1 MSALHYVEDST
12 FIQVKPAQW
21 SRNFT
26 GEFDT
31 CTVTYQGAQY
41 RAKAFMDLLGAYGT
55 LSCTDEAGANLN
67 DSFMFLT
74 SWTSDD
80 NPVLPTVTL
89 TYMGM
94 RGGAGRGVLAE
105 DDVSL
110 QTVSTN
116 KTITDSSSVNYQI
129 TISLSVIYIGSR
141 TTYKWAALANPG
153 ATPTYSAVRNIPV
166 LNMGSTA
173 IRQMSYT
180 GQVETDTSGRSS
192 TTNGNGEAVVPSSSL
207 PSADATV
214 VFNTLSGVSQTTS
227 FTVSE
232 VVPGK
237 LWTCQSVNEYIL
249 KGA

>member
-1 MSALHYVEDST
+1 MSALHYIEDST
-12 FIQVKPAQW
+12 FIQVKPPQW

-41 RAKAFMDLLGAYGT
+41 REKAFMDSIGAYGT

-67 DSFMFLT
+67 DASMFLT
-74 SWTSDD
+74 SWTSDE

-89 TYMGM
+89 TFMGM
-94 RGGAGRGVLAE
+94 RGGAARGVLAE
-105 DDVSL
+105 DDTSL
-110 QTVSTN
+110 QTAQTT
-116 KTITDSSSVNYQI
+116 KQITDATSVNYQKTI
-129 TISLSVIYIGSR
+129 TCSVTYISSR

-166 LNMGSTA
+166 LNMGSA
-173 IRQMSYT
+173 GIRQMTFSGMVDDAGEPSGTIST
-180 GQVETDTSGRSS
+180 G
-192 TTNGNGEAVVPSSSL
+192 
-207 PSADATV
+207 DATA
-214 VFNTLSGVSQTTS
+214 VFNTFSAVSQTTS
-227 FTVSE
+227 FTVPE

-237 LWTCQSVNEYIL
+237 LWQCQSVNEYIL

>member
-1 MSALHYVEDST
+1 MSALHYIEDST
-12 FIQVKPAQW
+12 FIQVKPPQW
-21 SRNFT
+21 NRNFT

-41 RAKAFMDLLGAYGT
+41 RAKAFMDSLGAYGT

-67 DSFMFLT
+67 DASMFLDT
-74 SWTSDD
+74 WTSDD

-89 TYMGM
+89 NYKGL
-94 RGGAGRGVLAE
+94 RGGAARGVLAE
-105 DDVSL
+105 DDTSL
-110 QTVSTN
+110 QTAQTT
-116 KTITDSSSVNYQI
+116 KQITDATSVNYQKTI
-129 TISLSVIYIGSR
+129 TCSVTYVSSR

-166 LNMGSTA
+166 LNMGSAA
-173 IRQMSYT
+173 IRQMTFS
-180 GQVETDTSGRSS
+180 GMVDDAGEPTDTIPTG
-192 TTNGNGEAVVPSSSL
+192 
-207 PSADATV
+207 DATA
-214 VFNTLSGVSQTTS
+214 VFNTFSAVSQTTS

>member
-1 MSALHYVEDST
+1 MSALHYIEDST
-12 FIQVKPAQW
+12 FIQVKPPQW

-41 RAKAFMDLLGAYGT
+41 RMASFLNTISGYGY
-55 LSCTDEAGANLN
+55 LVCTDEAGANLS
-67 DSFMFLT
+67 DASMFLT
-74 SWTSDD
+74 SWSSDD

-89 TYMGM
+89 TFMGM
-94 RGGAGRGVLAE
+94 RGGAARGVMAE

-110 QTVSTN
+110 QTAQTT
-116 KTITDSSSVNYQI
+116 KQITDATSVNYQKTI
-129 TISLSVIYIGSR
+129 TCSVTYISSR

-166 LNMGSTA
+166 LNMGSA
-173 IRQMSYT
+173 GIRQMTFS
-180 GQVETDTSGRSS
+180 GMVDDAGEPTDTIPTG
-192 TTNGNGEAVVPSSSL
+192 
-207 PSADATV
+207 DATA
-214 VFNTLSGVSQTTS
+214 VFNTFSAVSQTTS

>member
-12 FIQVKPAQW
+12 FIQVKPPQW

-41 RAKAFMDLLGAYGT
+41 RAKAFMDSLAAYGT
-55 LSCTDEAGANLN
+55 MTCTDEAGANLN
-67 DSFMFLT
+67 DSSMFLT

-80 NPVLPTVTL
+80 NPVLPSVTL

-94 RGGAGRGVLAE
+94 RGGVGRGVLAE

-110 QTVSTN
+110 QTAQTTKQITDETSVN
-116 KTITDSSSVNYQI
+116 YEKTITCSVTY
-129 TISLSVIYIGSR
+129 ISSR
-141 TTYKWAALANPG
+141 TSYKWAALANPG

-166 LNMGSTA
+166 LNMGSAA
-173 IRQMSYT
+173 IRQMTFS
-180 GQVETDTSGRSS
+180 GMVDAAGEPTDTI
-192 TTNGNGEAVVPSSSL
+192 PL
-207 PSADATV
+207 ADSIA
-214 VFNTLSGVSQTTS
+214 VFNTFSTASQTTT

-237 LWTCQSVNEYIL
+237 LWTCQSVNEYVM

>member
-1 MSALHYVEDST
+1 MSALHYIEDST
-12 FIQVKPAQW
+12 FIQVKPPQW
-21 SRNFT
+21 NRNFT
-26 GEFDT
+26 GELDT

-41 RAKAFMDLLGAYGT
+41 RAKAFMDSLGAYGT

-74 SWTSDD
+74 SWTSDE

-89 TYMGM
+89 NYIGM

-166 LNMGSTA
+166 LNMGSA
-173 IRQMSYT
+173 GIRQMTFSGMVDDAGEPSGTIST
-180 GQVETDTSGRSS
+180 G
-192 TTNGNGEAVVPSSSL
+192 
-207 PSADATV
+207 DATA
-214 VFNTLSGVSQTTS
+214 VFNTFSAVSQTTS
-227 FTVSE
+227 FPVSE

>member
-41 RAKAFMDLLGAYGT
+41 REKAFMDSIGAYGT
-55 LSCTDEAGANLN
+55 LSCTDEAGANLS
-67 DSFMFLT
+67 DASMFLT

-89 TYMGM
+89 TFLGM
-94 RGGAGRGVLAE
+94 RGGAARGVLAE

-110 QTVSTN
+110 QTSQTT
-116 KTITDSSSVNYQI
+116 KQITDVTSVNYQKTI
-129 TISLSVIYIGSR
+129 TCSVTYISSR

-153 ATPTYSAVRNIPV
+153 ATPTYSVVRNIPV
-166 LNMGSTA
+166 LNMGSAA
-173 IRQMSYT
+173 IRLTTFT
-180 GQVETDTSGRSS
+180 GMVDADGEPSG
-192 TTNGNGEAVVPSSSL
+192 TIPL
-207 PSADATV
+207 ADSIA
-214 VFNTLSGVSQTTS
+214 VFNTFMPVTQTTT
-227 FTVSE
+227 FTVTE

-237 LWTCQSVNEYIL
+237 LWTCQSVNEYFL
-249 KGA
+249 RGA

>member
-12 FIQVKPAQW
+12 FIQVKPPQW

-41 RAKAFMDLLGAYGT
+41 RAKAFMDSINGYGYMV
-55 LSCTDEAGANLN
+55 CTDEAGANLSDAN
-67 DSFMFLT
+67 MFLT

-80 NPVLPTVTL
+80 NPVLPSITL
-89 TYMGM
+89 TFMGS

-110 QTVSTN
+110 QTAQTT
-116 KTITDSSSVNYQI
+116 KQITDAASVNYQK
-129 TISLSVIYIGSR
+129 TLTCSVTYIGSR
-141 TTYKWAALANPG
+141 TTYKWAALDNPG
-153 ATPTYSAVRNIPV
+153 ASPTYHAVRNIPV
-166 LNMGSTA
+166 LNMGSAA
-173 IRQMSYT
+173 IRQMT
-180 GQVETDTSGRSS
+180 FSGMVDAHGEPS
-192 TTNGNGEAVVPSSSL
+192 GNIPLGEATAL
-207 PSADATV
+207 
-214 VFNTLSGVSQTTS
+214 FNTFTFAQQTTT

-237 LWTCQSVNEYIL
+237 LWTCQSVNEYVM

>member
-1 MSALHYVEDST
+1 MSALHYIEDST
-12 FIQVKPAQW
+12 FIQVKPPQW

-41 RAKAFMDLLGAYGT
+41 RAKAFMDSLGAYAT

-67 DSFMFLT
+67 DASMFLDT
-74 SWTSDD
+74 WTSDD

-89 TYMGM
+89 NYKGL
-94 RGGAGRGVLAE
+94 RGGAARGVLAE
-105 DDVSL
+105 DDTSL
-110 QTVSTN
+110 QTAQTT
-116 KTITDSSSVNYQI
+116 KQITDATSVNYQKTI
-129 TISLSVIYIGSR
+129 TCSVTYIGSR

-153 ATPTYSAVRNIPV
+153 STPTYSAVRNIPV
-166 LNMGSTA
+166 LNMGSAA
-173 IRQMSYT
+173 IRQMTFSGMVDDAGEPSGTIPT
-180 GQVETDTSGRSS
+180 G
-192 TTNGNGEAVVPSSSL
+192 
-207 PSADATV
+207 DAIAA
-214 VFNTLSGVSQTTS
+214 FNTFSAVSQTTS

-237 LWTCQSVNEYIL
+237 LWQCQSVNEYIL

>member
-1 MSALHYVEDST
+1 MSALHYIEDST

-41 RAKAFMDLLGAYGT
+41 REKAFMDSIGAYAT
-55 LSCTDEAGANLN
+55 LACTDEAGANLN
-67 DSFMFLT
+67 DASMFLNT
-74 SWTSDD
+74 WTSDD

-89 TYMGM
+89 NYIGM
-94 RGGAGRGVLAE
+94 RGGVGRGVLAE

-110 QTVSTN
+110 QTAQTT
-116 KTITDSSSVNYQI
+116 KQITDETSVNYQK
-129 TISLSVIYIGSR
+129 TLTCSVTYIGSR
-141 TTYKWAALANPG
+141 TTYKWGAGANSG

-166 LNMGSTA
+166 LNMGSA
-173 IRQMSYT
+173 GIRQMTFS
-180 GQVETDTSGRSS
+180 GMVDDAGEPTDT
-192 TTNGNGEAVVPSSSL
+192 L
-207 PSADATV
+207 PLGDSIA
-214 VFNTLSGVSQTTS
+214 VFNTFSPVSQTTT

-237 LWTCQSVNEYIL
+237 LWQCQSVNEYIL

>member
-1 MSALHYVEDST
+1 MSALHYIEDST

-31 CTVTYQGAQY
+31 CAVTYQGAQY
-41 RAKAFMDLLGAYGT
+41 RMAAFLNTISGYGY
-55 LSCTDEAGANLN
+55 LVCTDEAGANLS
-67 DSFMFLT
+67 DASMFLT
-74 SWTSDD
+74 GWTSDD

-110 QTVSTN
+110 QTAQTT
-116 KTITDSSSVNYQI
+116 KAITDATSVNYQKTI
-129 TISLSVIYIGSR
+129 TCSVTYIGSR
-141 TTYKWAALANPG
+141 TTYKWGAGANPG

-166 LNMGSTA
+166 LNMGSSG
-173 IRQMSYT
+173 IRQMTFSGMVDDAGEPSGTIPT
-180 GQVETDTSGRSS
+180 G
-192 TTNGNGEAVVPSSSL
+192 
-207 PSADATV
+207 DAIA
-214 VFNTLSGVSQTTS
+214 VFNTFSAVSQTTS

-237 LWTCQSVNEYIL
+237 LWQCQSVNEYIL

>member
-41 RAKAFMDLLGAYGT
+41 RAKAFMDSLGAYAT
-55 LSCTDEAGANLN
+55 LSCTDEAGANLS
-67 DSFMFLT
+67 DASMFLT

-89 TYMGM
+89 NFLGM
-94 RGGAGRGVLAE
+94 RGGAGRNVLAE

-110 QTVSTN
+110 QTAQTT
-116 KTITDSSSVNYQI
+116 KAITDASSVNDGK
-129 TISLSVIYIGSR
+129 TLTCSVTYIGSR
-141 TTYKWAALANPG
+141 TTYKWGAGANPG

-166 LNMGSTA
+166 LNMGSSG
-173 IRQMSYT
+173 IRQMT
-180 GQVETDTSGRSS
+180 FSGMVDDAGGLCGISS
-192 TTNGNGEAVVPSSSL
+192 TV
-207 PSADATV
+207 DATA
-214 VFNTLSGVSQTTS
+214 VFNTFSAVEQITS
-227 FTVSE
+227 FPVSE

-237 LWTCQSVNEYIL
+237 LWTCQSVNEYIM

>member
-1 MSALHYVEDST
+1 MSALHYIEDST
-12 FIQVKPAQW
+12 FIQVKPPQW

-41 RAKAFMDLLGAYGT
+41 RAKAFMDALGAYGT

-67 DSFMFLT
+67 DASMFLT
-74 SWTSDD
+74 SWTSDE

-89 TYMGM
+89 TFMGM
-94 RGGAGRGVLAE
+94 RGGAARGVMAE

-110 QTVSTN
+110 QTAQTT
-116 KTITDSSSVNYQI
+116 KQITDATSVNYQKTI
-129 TISLSVIYIGSR
+129 TCSVTYVSSR

-166 LNMGSTA
+166 LNMGSA
-173 IRQMSYT
+173 GIRQMTFSGMVDDAGEPSGTIST
-180 GQVETDTSGRSS
+180 G
-192 TTNGNGEAVVPSSSL
+192 
-207 PSADATV
+207 DATA
-214 VFNTLSGVSQTTS
+214 VFNTFSAVSQTTS

-237 LWTCQSVNEYIL
+237 LWQCQSVNEYIL

>member
-12 FIQVKPAQW
+12 YIQVKPPQW

-26 GEFDT
+26 GELDT

-41 RAKAFMDLLGAYGT
+41 RAKAFMDSLGAYAT
-55 LSCTDEAGANLN
+55 LSCTDEAGANLS
-67 DSFMFLT
+67 DSSMFLT
-74 SWTSDD
+74 SWTSDE

-94 RGGAGRGVLAE
+94 RGGVGRGVLAE

-110 QTVSTN
+110 QTAQTT
-116 KTITDSSSVNYQI
+116 KQITDATSVNYQKTI
-129 TISLSVIYIGSR
+129 TCSVTYVGSR

-166 LNMGSTA
+166 LNMGSA
-173 IRQMSYT
+173 GIRQMTFSGMVDDAGEPSGTIST
-180 GQVETDTSGRSS
+180 G
-192 TTNGNGEAVVPSSSL
+192 
-207 PSADATV
+207 DATA
-214 VFNTLSGVSQTTS
+214 VFNTFSAVSQTTS

-237 LWTCQSVNEYIL
+237 LWQCQSVNEYIL

>member
-1 MSALHYVEDST
+1 MSALHYIEDST
-12 FIQVKPAQW
+12 FIQVKPPQW

-41 RAKAFMDLLGAYGT
+41 RMAAFLNTISGYGY
-55 LSCTDEAGANLN
+55 LVCTDEAGANLS
-67 DSFMFLT
+67 DASMFLT
-74 SWTSDD
+74 SWSSDD

-89 TYMGM
+89 TFLGM
-94 RGGAGRGVLAE
+94 RGGAGRNVLAE

-110 QTVSTN
+110 QTAQTT
-116 KTITDSSSVNYQI
+116 KAITDATSVNYQKTI
-129 TISLSVIYIGSR
+129 TCSVTYIGSR
-141 TTYKWAALANPG
+141 TTYKWGAGANPG

-166 LNMGSTA
+166 LNMGSA
-173 IRQMSYT
+173 GIRQMTFS
-180 GQVETDTSGRSS
+180 GMVDDAGEPTDTIPLGDSI
-192 TTNGNGEAVVPSSSL
+192 A
-207 PSADATV
+207 
-214 VFNTLSGVSQTTS
+214 VFNTFSPVSQTTT

-237 LWTCQSVNEYIL
+237 LWQCQSVNEYIL

>member
-12 FIQVKPAQW
+12 FIQVKPPQW

-41 RAKAFMDLLGAYGT
+41 RAKAFMDSLAAYAT
-55 LSCTDEAGANLN
+55 MTCTDEAGANLN
-67 DSFMFLT
+67 DSSMFLT
-74 SWTSDD
+74 SWTSDE
-80 NPVLPTVTL
+80 NPVLPSVTL

-94 RGGAGRGVLAE
+94 RGGVGRGVLAE

-166 LNMGSTA
+166 LNMGSAA

-192 TTNGNGEAVVPSSSL
+192 TTNGNGEAVVPSSSI
-207 PSADATV
+207 PTGDATA
-214 VFNTLSGVSQTTS
+214 VFNTLSAVSQTTS

>member
-1 MSALHYVEDST
+1 MSALHYIEDST
-12 FIQVKPAQW
+12 FIQVKPPQW

-41 RAKAFMDLLGAYGT
+41 RAKAFMDSLGAYGT

-67 DSFMFLT
+67 DASMFLDT
-74 SWTSDD
+74 WTSDD

-89 TYMGM
+89 SYKGL
-94 RGGAGRGVLAE
+94 RGGAARGVLAE
-105 DDVSL
+105 DDTSL
-110 QTVSTN
+110 QTAQTT
-116 KTITDSSSVNYQI
+116 KQITDATSVNYQKTI
-129 TISLSVIYIGSR
+129 TCSVTYIGSR

-153 ATPTYSAVRNIPV
+153 STPTYSAVRNIPV
-166 LNMGSTA
+166 LNMGSAA
-173 IRQMSYT
+173 IRQMTFSGMVDDAGEPSGTIPT
-180 GQVETDTSGRSS
+180 G
-192 TTNGNGEAVVPSSSL
+192 
-207 PSADATV
+207 DAIAA
-214 VFNTLSGVSQTTS
+214 FNTFSAVSQTTS

-237 LWTCQSVNEYIL
+237 LWQCQSVNEYIL

>member
-12 FIQVKPAQW
+12 FIQVKPPQW

-41 RAKAFMDLLGAYGT
+41 RAKAFMDSLAAYAT
-55 LSCTDEAGANLN
+55 MTCTDEAGANLN
-67 DSFMFLT
+67 DSSMFLT
-74 SWTSDD
+74 SWTSDE
-80 NPVLPTVTL
+80 NPVLPSVTL

-94 RGGAGRGVLAE
+94 RGGVGRGVLAE
-105 DDVSL
+105 DDTSL
-110 QTVSTN
+110 QTAQTT
-116 KTITDSSSVNYQI
+116 KQITDANSLNYQK
-129 TISLSVIYIGSR
+129 TLTCSVTYISSR
-141 TTYKWAALANPG
+141 TSYKWAALANPG

-166 LNMGSTA
+166 LNMGSA
-173 IRQMSYT
+173 GIVQMTFSGMVNED
-180 GQVETDTSGRSS
+180 GQPSG
-192 TTNGNGEAVVPSSSL
+192 TIPIG
-207 PSADATV
+207 DATA
-214 VFNTLSGVSQTTS
+214 VFNTFTTASQTTT

-237 LWTCQSVNEYIL
+237 LWQCQSVNEYVM

>member
-12 FIQVKPAQW
+12 FIQVKPPQW
-21 SRNFT
+21 SRNFI

-41 RAKAFMDLLGAYGT
+41 RAKAFMDSLAAYAT
-55 LSCTDEAGANLN
+55 MTCTDEAGANLN
-67 DSFMFLT
+67 DSSMFLT
-74 SWTSDD
+74 SWTSDE
-80 NPVLPTVTL
+80 NPVLPSVTL

-94 RGGAGRGVLAE
+94 RGGVGRGVLAE

-110 QTVSTN
+110 QTAQTT
-116 KTITDSSSVNYQI
+116 KEITDATSVNYQKTI
-129 TISLSVIYIGSR
+129 TCSVTYISSR

-166 LNMGSTA
+166 LNMGSAA
-173 IRQMSYT
+173 IRQMTFSGMVDDA
-180 GQVETDTSGRSS
+180 GQPTDTI
-192 TTNGNGEAVVPSSSL
+192 PL
-207 PSADATV
+207 ADSIA
-214 VFNTLSGVSQTTS
+214 VFNTFSTTSQTTT

-237 LWTCQSVNEYIL
+237 LWTCQSVNEYVM

>member
-12 FIQVKPAQW
+12 FIQVKPPQW

-31 CTVTYQGAQY
+31 CTVAYQGAQY
-41 RAKAFMDLLGAYGT
+41 RAKAFMDSLAAYAT
-55 LSCTDEAGANLN
+55 MTCTDEAGANLSDAN
-67 DSFMFLT
+67 MFLT
-74 SWTSDD
+74 SWTSDE
-80 NPVLPTVTL
+80 NPVLPSVTL

-94 RGGAGRGVLAE
+94 RGGVGRGVLAE
-105 DDVSL
+105 DDTSL
-110 QTVSTN
+110 QTAQTT
-116 KTITDSSSVNYQI
+116 KQITDANSLNYQK
-129 TISLSVIYIGSR
+129 TLPCSVTYISSR

-166 LNMGSTA
+166 LNMGSA
-173 IRQMSYT
+173 GIVQMT
-180 GQVETDTSGRSS
+180 FSGMVDANDQPSGTIPS
-192 TTNGNGEAVVPSSSL
+192 GEAT
-207 PSADATV
+207 A
-214 VFNTLSGVSQTTS
+214 VFNTFTFAQQTTT

-237 LWTCQSVNEYIL
+237 LWTCQSVNEYVM

>member
-1 MSALHYVEDST
+1 MDS
-12 FIQVKPAQW
+12 
-21 SRNFT
+21 
-26 GEFDT
+26 
-31 CTVTYQGAQY
+31 
-41 RAKAFMDLLGAYGT
+41 LGAYET

-67 DSFMFLT
+67 DASMFLT
-74 SWTSDD
+74 SWTSDE

-153 ATPTYSAVRNIPV
+153 STPTYSTVRNIPV
-166 LNMGSTA
+166 LNMGSAA
-173 IRQMSYT
+173 IRQMTFSGMVDDAGEPSGTIST
-180 GQVETDTSGRSS
+180 G
-192 TTNGNGEAVVPSSSL
+192 
-207 PSADATV
+207 DATA
-214 VFNTLSGVSQTTS
+214 VFNTFSAVSQTTS
-227 FTVSE
+227 FPVSE
-232 VVPGK
+232 IVPGK

>member
-12 FIQVKPAQW
+12 FIQVKPPQW

-41 RAKAFMDLLGAYGT
+41 RAKAFMDSLAAYAT
-55 LSCTDEAGANLN
+55 MTCTDEAGANLN
-67 DSFMFLT
+67 DSSMFLT
-74 SWTSDD
+74 SWTSDE
-80 NPVLPTVTL
+80 NPVLPSVTL

-94 RGGAGRGVLAE
+94 RGGVGRGVLAE

-110 QTVSTN
+110 QTVSTS

-129 TISLSVIYIGSR
+129 TISLSVIYISSR
-141 TTYKWAALANPG
+141 TTYKWAALSNPG
-153 ATPTYSAVRNIPV
+153 STPTYSAVRNVPV
-166 LNMGSTA
+166 LNMGSAA

-192 TTNGNGEAVVPSSSL
+192 TTNGNGAAVVPSSSI
-207 PSADATV
+207 PTGDATA
-214 VFNTLSGVSQTTS
+214 VFNTLSGVPQTTT

>member
-1 MSALHYVEDST
+1 MSALHYIEDST
-12 FIQVKPAQW
+12 FIQVKPPQW

-41 RAKAFMDLLGAYGT
+41 RAKAFMDSIGAYGT

-67 DSFMFLT
+67 DASMFLT
-74 SWTSDD
+74 SWSSDD

-94 RGGAGRGVLAE
+94 RGGAARGVMAE

-110 QTVSTN
+110 QTAQTT
-116 KTITDSSSVNYQI
+116 KQITDATSVNYQKTI
-129 TISLSVIYIGSR
+129 TCSVTYISSR

-166 LNMGSTA
+166 LNMGSA
-173 IRQMSYT
+173 GIRQMTFS
-180 GQVETDTSGRSS
+180 GMVDDAGEPTDTIPLGDSI
-192 TTNGNGEAVVPSSSL
+192 A
-207 PSADATV
+207 
-214 VFNTLSGVSQTTS
+214 VFNTFSPVSQTTT

-237 LWTCQSVNEYIL
+237 LWQCHIVNEYIL

>member
-12 FIQVKPAQW
+12 FIQVKPPQW

-41 RAKAFMDLLGAYGT
+41 RAKAFMDSLAAYAT
-55 LSCTDEAGANLN
+55 MTCTDEAGANLN
-67 DSFMFLT
+67 DSSMFLT
-74 SWTSDD
+74 SWTSDE
-80 NPVLPTVTL
+80 NPVLPSVPL

-94 RGGAGRGVLAE
+94 RGGVGRGVLAE
-105 DDVSL
+105 DDTSL
-110 QTVSTN
+110 QTAQTT
-116 KTITDSSSVNYQI
+116 KQITDATSVNYQKTI
-129 TISLSVIYIGSR
+129 TCSVTYISSR

-166 LNMGSTA
+166 LNMGSA
-173 IRQMSYT
+173 GIRQMTFSGMVDAAGEPSGTIST
-180 GQVETDTSGRSS
+180 G
-192 TTNGNGEAVVPSSSL
+192 
-207 PSADATV
+207 DATV
-214 VFNTLSGVSQTTS
+214 VFNTFTFTEQTTT

-237 LWTCQSVNEYIL
+237 LWTCQSVNEYVM